1 MERMPMTEDEIYDG
15 LVSKNGDEDG
25 LKKWMFENFEPH
37 DYITMLK
44 MVGTRI
50 TFEDVKLPKE

>member
-1 MERMPMTEDEIYDG
+1 MTEDEIYDG